1 MIALFLRDG
10 FRCPPAAVAAPDT
23 IRLTGWRAWYRGG
36 FGAACINS
44 AAFTG
49 FASSIALA
57 VGHPTVSRS
66 EIEKAPLT
74 SSLGKSM
81 NEELDG
87 KEERNE
93 PSDTE
98 LLRQMA
104 GGDALAFANFYD
116 RYSSVLFSVALKVL
130 HDVHEAEEVLQEAA
144 CLVWENASL
153 YNSTLGKPSSWA
165 VVITRNKAIDRLR
178 ALQRKGEAIAR
189 ITEEAARDFSAQGHG
204 IPSDA
209 ITNETGALLRN
220 ALKSLPAEQQL
231 AIELAFFVGLSQTEI
246 ATKLGQPLGT
256 IKARIRRGMLAMR
269 EILEVQR

>member
-10 FRCPPAAVAAPDT
+10 FRCPLAAVAAANT

-36 FGAACINS
+36 LGAECINS

-49 FASSIALA
+49 FASNIALA
-57 VGHPTVSRS
+57 VGHSTASRS
-66 EIEKAPLT
+66 QIEKAPLT

-81 NEELDG
+81 KEELEG
-87 KEERNE
+87 NE
-93 PSDTE
+93 PSDIE
-98 LLRQMA
+98 LLRRMA

-116 RYSSVLFSVALKVL
+116 RYATVLFSVALKVL
-130 HDVHEAEEVLQEAA
+130 HDVHEAEEVLQDAA

-178 ALQRKGEAIAR
+178 ALQRAGEAIAR
-189 ITEEAARDFSAQGHG
+189 ITEEAARDFATQGHG
-204 IPSDA
+204 VPSNA
-209 ITNETGALLRN
+209 ITKETEALLRN

-231 AIELAFFVGLSQTEI
+231 AIELAFFAGLSQTEI
-246 ATKLGQPLGT
+246 ATKLAQPLGT

-269 EILEVQR
+269 EILEVER